1 MNTVLLTAGVVAL
14 MAAVVGGGLKAFNI
28 ELPVLQSRALR
39 MALGGLGFV
48 FLVAAFMLREDDG
61 SADRSAERYQRQV
74 VAACNAV
81 RNNGARVSIGT
92 PRPNFDADGD
102 GPTAALVYDRDR
114 VIAGVRSALA
124 ADRRRLKL
132 LFDKPAPD
140 SLRDEAQEARKRFD
154 AYARESRASSATIA
168 RTLPENPTIEQID
181 AIAAPLE
188 DRADA
193 VIAPLEDAM
202 TRLAGHECSITSDA
216 DG

>member
-14 MAAVVGGGLKAFNI
+14 IAAVIGGGLKAFNI
-28 ELPVLQSRALR
+28 ELPVLQSRAVR
-39 MALGGLGFV
+39 MALGGLGIV
-48 FLVAAFMLREDDG
+48 FLVAAFVLREDDG

-81 RNNGARVSIGT
+81 GKRGARTSIGT
-92 PRPNFDADGD
+92 PRPSFDMDGD
-102 GPTAALVYDRDR
+102 APTAALIYDRDR

-140 SLRDEAQEARKRFD
+140 SLRDEAQEARERFD
-154 AYARESRASSATIA
+154 AYARQSRASSATIA

-181 AIAAPLE
+181 EVTAALQ

-202 TRLAGHECSITSDA
+202 TRLAGQECSLTSN
-216 DG
+216 G